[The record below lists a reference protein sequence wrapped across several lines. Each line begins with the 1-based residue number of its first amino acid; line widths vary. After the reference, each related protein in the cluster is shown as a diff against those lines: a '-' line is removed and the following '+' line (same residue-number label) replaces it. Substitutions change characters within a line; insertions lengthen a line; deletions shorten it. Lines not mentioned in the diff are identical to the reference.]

1 MMGARTSMTTATL
14 TITLTDLLS
23 RFATR
28 GSAHLRQSAARFA
41 TLVGAPCELEN
52 ERPVGSALTAA
63 TLRITSG
70 LHRGA
75 TLDLTALEYTIGT
88 GEDCDIVLRDPSLA
102 PRHCRLKREW
112 RGFTLQDLRNDASGL
127 IAPQT
132 IDHQGDAI
140 EIAYDIGGVVI
151 ALTQRTAPHASVSGQ
166 EQNSRHQP
174 RLAVWGVLTAGLVL
188 AIVALAATRG
198 ATQPRRPAAGPIAPS
213 AAIDPQLLE
222 QVKHTFASDNLD
234 VALHD
239 GRLRI
244 AGNTERLDEKSRI
257 RSLAEDLRGVIA
269 VEDGVTYMDAHQ
281 QPAAPGPFPLKLRGV
296 MIGNASYF
304 VTDRG
309 ARYFVGGVLPD
320 GAEVL
325 AIESTQIRLQVG
337 GRTVIYSLE

>member
-1 MMGARTSMTTATL
+1 MTTATL
-14 TITLTDLLS
+14 TVTLTDLLS

-28 GSAHLRQSAARFA
+28 GSARLRQGAARFA

-52 ERPVGSALTAA
+52 AQPVGSALTAA

-75 TLDLTALEYTIGT
+75 TLELTALEYTIGSSD
-88 GEDCDIVLRDPSLA
+88 ECDIVLRDPSLA

-112 RGFTLQDLRNDASGL
+112 RGFTLHDLRNEESRP
-127 IAPQT
+127 IVPQQ
-132 IDHQGDAI
+132 IDHQSDAI

-151 ALTQRTAPHASVSGQ
+151 ALVQRTAPHVSDQ
-166 EQNSRHQP
+166 EQTSRRHP
-174 RLAVWGVLTAGLVL
+174 RLAVWGVLSAGLVL
-188 AIVALAATRG
+188 TIVALAATRG
-198 ATQPRRPAAGPIAPS
+198 ATQPRQVAAGPIAPS

-222 QVKHTFASDNLD
+222 QVRHTFASDNLN

-244 AGNTERLDEKSRI
+244 AGNTERLDVKSRI

-269 VEDGVTYMDAHQ
+269 VEDGVTYTDAHEH
-281 QPAAPGPFPLKLRGV
+281 PAAPGPFPLKLRGV
-296 MIGNASYF
+296 MIGNPSYF

-325 AIESTQIRLQVG
+325 AIESTQIRLQIG
-337 GRTVIYSLE
+337 GRTVVYSLD